1 MSDFKE
7 NIDIEI
13 KLWGDFLK
21 AQGRFLNGFGKTF
34 LGWAE
39 FLKVLTSKLMY
50 RQRGRFSQTFIGASM
65 AILSFLTIVFSSQL
79 EDLINNSSN
88 KGEGSTYLI
97 MAADNSWG
105 EYFGFRITKRRNNR
119 ISGGRWRYSV
129 IDCSK
134 IWSDD

>member
-1 MSDFKE
+1 MSVLKE
-7 NIDIEI
+7 NIESEL
-13 KLWGDFLK
+13 KLWQEFLK

-65 AILSFLTIVFSSQL
+65 AILFFLTLIFSNQL
-79 EDLINNSSN
+79 EALINNSD

-97 MAADNSWG
+97 MAADNSMADTLVSGLPNG
-105 EYFGFRITKRRNNR
+105 ETTV
-119 ISGGRWRYSV
+119 YSV
-129 IDCSK
+129 VDGDGVS
-134 IWSDD
+134 SNAQ